1 MIEDARWL
9 RRRTSARFWRATALS
24 ARTIDRLSDDACL
37 FDNGLDSFGAV
48 QVMMDL
54 EEHFGIEFPE
64 HLLNRDAFS
73 SVRNIRDFV
82 SGQTMRKAA

>member
-1 MIEDARWL
+1 MAYAEAIRTILARHGTL
-9 RRRTSARFWRATALS
+9 
-24 ARTIDRLSDDACL
+24 ARTIDQLSDDDCL

-54 EEHFGIEFPE
+54 EEHFEIEFPE

-73 SVRNIRDFV
+73 TMRNIRAFV
-82 SGQTMRKAA
+82 SGQMVQKAA

>member
-1 MIEDARWL
+1 MAQTQDIRTILARHGTL
-9 RRRTSARFWRATALS
+9 